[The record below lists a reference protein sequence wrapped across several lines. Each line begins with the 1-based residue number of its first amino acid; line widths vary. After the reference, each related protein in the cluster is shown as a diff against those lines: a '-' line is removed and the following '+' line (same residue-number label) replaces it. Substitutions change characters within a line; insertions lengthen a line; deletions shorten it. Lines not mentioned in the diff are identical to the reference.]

1 MKIVKLENN
10 NIQVQDTAGRVIK
23 SFTPSGA
30 SLEFTQG
37 GEAVGLFYA
46 GANVFDF
53 YPEEVESTQV
63 LPAAK
68 VAFSG
73 DEEDLLDLLSTSF
86 FFDEVGGAGGA
97 GNFTYYNNPSVFHT
111 LQGDISPNI
120 GQGSQGTT
128 LVAQLIKP
136 SGDFVVDS
144 ISINIISGAVGVAVV
159 GVYDL
164 DNNGYPNNKLFQTT
178 DFNTNI
184 TGVQSITVPSFTLE
198 GSTNYALVFQSS
210 VSIPNMV
217 RFGILGSNNS
227 ILWGTDAASLRYGLL
242 SIVNTFSSTLPSV
255 FPSGASLNTQPL
267 IGIFFQ

>member
-1 MKIVKLENN
+1 MPYKINPTTSKLDYYESS
-10 NIQVQDTAGRVIK
+10 TG
-23 SFTPSGA
+23 SGI
-30 SLEFTQG
+30 SNFK
-37 GEAVGLFYA
+37 Y
-46 GANVFDF
+46 
-53 YPEEVESTQV
+53 
-63 LPAAK
+63 
-68 VAFSG
+68 
-73 DEEDLLDLLSTSF
+73 LS
-86 FFDEVGGAGGA
+86 
-97 GNFTYYNNPSVFHT
+97 NPSVYHT

-184 TGVQSITVPSFTLE
+184 TGVQSITVPNFTLE

-210 VSIPNMV
+210 VSIPNMI
-217 RFGILGSNNS
+217 RFGILGSNTS
-227 ILWGTDAASLRYGLL
+227 ILWGTDASSLKYGLL